1 MANYIYGAISL
12 TGGGTGSLDAIDG
25 DILAAN
31 DACIVFMN
39 NTTYIYSL
47 DASSGAAENSPEIIA
62 PDSNPGTKRWLL
74 VRTNADQI
82 DLVTTSFTGILSAS
96 DDDVQKALDTIDNL
110 SITHD
115 KIWEDNSYVE
125 VVDDGTSAGYI
136 EVIADGIQVQ
146 YWDAQAATIRMGKLS
161 GAGKVEVSD
170 TGVSASVGAVE
181 ILSLTENTQRLG
193 VSGDSRIVISQSAD
207 SVDIYAG
214 DGAGAVGTFEV
225 DGLTLT
231 SGTNVNEFSIDGTLA
246 GNSDNATPT
255 EKAVKTYVD
264 TSLGGI
270 SSDKIME
277 GDSYVE
283 VIDDGTNAGYIEVV
297 ADGVQVQYWDAE
309 ASSIRMGKA
318 SGAGRITITDATVL
332 TSIGSEDLMYVSP
345 TGVGFGN
352 LTTNMFTSL
361 LDDFFKVVVN
371 SQDLLSLESTIQR
384 LGTYNDTAIDVDQTG
399 STIIATANT
408 TEVVSVNENLQ
419 TIGVSADTFI
429 TVNQTDEETVVTD
442 NSIEAFKIEF
452 EGVSLENG
460 AIINEFSIDG
470 TLVDDSDTAVPTE
483 KAVKTYVDT
492 SISEID
498 HDKIWEDNSY
508 VEVVDDGT
516 NAGYVEVV
524 ADGVQVQYWD
534 AEASSIR
541 MGKASGAGRITVT
554 DTIVTTSIGSADVV
568 KVIEPAGSSDY
579 NMTITN
585 TNSGGGL
592 KIDLDGHDVDE
603 SYNAIELSNVSS
615 VPYTSYGYVN
625 SIWAQTEIAGATTEP
640 ESIDIYGAEFAT
652 YTIGTGYYNSIY
664 GGGSYARVKTDAQVS
679 YVTGFSV
686 WARQEIGVTK
696 PTDVITAIENI
707 ALAAGTGLVGE
718 LKTIH
723 NSARAEAGSNVTDLY
738 GVWTSIQVHP
748 TSTVGDV
755 YMDYMELSAGSVGA
769 TGDIWGLYVKGA
781 EKNYIEGDL
790 TITPNGTVF
799 TALSVDEYYITIGL
813 TDETNLFIDQTQDKF
828 VFEAANAVVGT
839 FGINGLTLATGEE
852 VREFSS
858 DGTLSGNVD
867 YVVPTEK
874 AVKTYVDTA
883 VSPFDSNKI
892 SQDDTYVEVIDDGTN
907 SGYIEVAGDM
917 FPDSDDVRSLGSPTK
932 QWSDVY
938 VGPGSFYVNNQKV
951 IEDSSGTIVLSADTD
966 QNVQVKSLGTGDIE
980 LLPAGSGVIQM
991 KGNFS
996 VLAGKNIMSSDG
1008 NAISFSDD
1016 IQMNNNSITGL
1027 PAPSTGSDVANRD
1040 YVTTYASNASN
1051 LSSGTVPSSVLPP
1064 IALTTVQV
1072 AVSEIAMLALT
1083 TEEGD
1088 VVVRSDE
1095 NRSYM
1100 RNAGIAG
1107 TMADF
1112 NELQTPT
1119 DSVLS
1124 VNGEIGTVILNQD
1137 HVGDGVTY
1145 VRTHNDLTDILAGNI
1160 STNNAKVSNV
1170 TTNITVVEAPT
1181 NVEIQSSDGSN
1192 DTIAA
1197 ANITNAGVMTTTM
1210 YDEHVV
1216 NNAKVTNATHTGDV
1230 TGSVA
1235 LTIGADKVND
1245 THIDWG
1251 TGANQV
1257 SQDVVV
1263 DGSTYVRTQ
1272 NDFND
1277 TLLSKLNGIAAN
1289 ATNVTNNNQIANGA
1303 AYITAVRGIDDTPV
1317 NGETNKSITSNWAYD
1332 HENATAVHGATSANT
1347 ASRIVSRDASGNF
1360 SAGVITA
1367 TVTQARYADLAEK
1380 HTCQNEDLIT
1390 GTVVCAATS
1399 GEYEVEQCDREKC
1412 SNVIGVISAEAGYV
1426 MNSDLKNSVTVGLVG
1441 KVPVRIIGPVQ
1452 KGQPIISTGNGCA
1465 RGVETELELLYKI
1478 GATLE
1483 ANGDTE
1489 EKLVYCAI
1497 K

>member
-125 VVDDGTSAGYI
+125 VVDDGTNVGYI

-332 TSIGSEDLMYVSP
+332 TSIGSEDL
-345 TGVGFGN
+345 
-352 LTTNMFTSL
+352 
-361 LDDFFKVVVN
+361 
-371 SQDLLSLESTIQR
+371 LSLEVDNQR
-384 LGTYNDTAIDVDQTG
+384 IGTYNDTAIDVDQTG

-460 AIINEFSIDG
+460 VVINEFSDDG
-470 TLVDDSDTAVPTE
+470 TLADDSDTAIPTE

-492 SISEID
+492 KISE
-498 HDKIWEDNSY
+498 
-508 VEVVDDGT
+508 
-516 NAGYVEVV
+516 
-524 ADGVQVQYWD
+524 
-534 AEASSIR
+534 
-541 MGKASGAGRITVT
+541 
-554 DTIVTTSIGSADVV
+554 
-568 KVIEPAGSSDY
+568 
-579 NMTITN
+579 
-585 TNSGGGL
+585 
-592 KIDLDGHDVDE
+592 VDE
-603 SYNAIELSNVSS
+603 HNEVSGLQGGDATSN
-615 VPYTSYGYVN
+615 
-625 SIWAQTEIAGATTEP
+625 
-640 ESIDIYGAEFAT
+640 
-652 YTIGTGYYNSIY
+652 
-664 GGGSYARVKTDAQVS
+664 
-679 YVTGFSV
+679 
-686 WARQEIGVTK
+686 
-696 PTDVITAIENI
+696 
-707 ALAAGTGLVGE
+707 
-718 LKTIH
+718 
-723 NSARAEAGSNVTDLY
+723 
-738 GVWTSIQVHP
+738 
-748 TSTVGDV
+748 
-755 YMDYMELSAGSVGA
+755 
-769 TGDIWGLYVKGA
+769 
-781 EKNYIEGDL
+781 
-790 TITPNGTVF
+790 
-799 TALSVDEYYITIGL
+799 EYYHL
-813 TDETNLFIDQTQDKF
+813 
-828 VFEAANAVVGT
+828 
-839 FGINGLTLATGEE
+839 
-852 VREFSS
+852 
-858 DGTLSGNVD
+858 
-867 YVVPTEK
+867 
-874 AVKTYVDTA
+874 
-883 VSPFDSNKI
+883 
-892 SQDDTYVEVIDDGTN
+892 
-907 SGYIEVAGDM
+907 
-917 FPDSDDVRSLGSPTK
+917 
-932 QWSDVY
+932 
-938 VGPGSFYVNNQKV
+938 
-951 IEDSSGTIVLSADTD
+951 
-966 QNVQVKSLGTGDIE
+966 
-980 LLPAGSGVIQM
+980 
-991 KGNFS
+991 
-996 VLAGKNIMSSDG
+996 
-1008 NAISFSDD
+1008 
-1016 IQMNNNSITGL
+1016 
-1027 PAPSTGSDVANRD
+1027 
-1040 YVTTYASNASN
+1040 
-1051 LSSGTVPSSVLPP
+1051 
-1064 IALTTVQV
+1064 
-1072 AVSEIAMLALT
+1072 
-1083 TEEGD
+1083 TEE
-1088 VVVRSDE
+1088 E
-1095 NRSYM
+1095 
-1100 RNAGIAG
+1100 
-1107 TMADF
+1107 F
-1112 NELQTPT
+1112 
-1119 DSVLS
+1119 
-1124 VNGEIGTVILNQD
+1124 
-1137 HVGDGVTY
+1137 
-1145 VRTHNDLTDILAGNI
+1145 
-1160 STNNAKVSNV
+1160 
-1170 TTNITVVEAPT
+1170 
-1181 NVEIQSSDGSN
+1181 
-1192 DTIAA
+1192 
-1197 ANITNAGVMTTTM
+1197 TTT
-1210 YDEHVV
+1210 
-1216 NNAKVTNATHTGDV
+1216 TG
-1230 TGSVA
+1230 
-1235 LTIGADKVND
+1235 IK
-1245 THIDWG
+1245 
-1251 TGANQV
+1251 
-1257 SQDVVV
+1257 
-1263 DGSTYVRTQ
+1263 
-1272 NDFND
+1272 
-1277 TLLSKLNGIAAN
+1277 
-1289 ATNVTNNNQIANGA
+1289 
-1303 AYITAVRGIDDTPV
+1303 GIDDTPD
-1317 NGETNKSITSNWAYD
+1317 NGVTDKSISSNWAYD

-1347 ASRIVSRDASGNF
+1347 ANRIVSRDASGNF
-1360 SAGVITA
+1360 TANVITA

-1380 HTCQNEDLIT
+1380 YTCRNEDLIT

-1441 KVPVRIIGPVQ
+1441 KVPVRIIGSVQ

-1465 RGVETELELLYKI
+1465 RGVKTELELLYKM

-1483 ANGDTE
+1483 ANGDAE